1 MIDKFVKEWKLWSIF
16 KLKWQEKLANLCYF
30 SVKKWKKNFGRKF
43 SAKFERKKDSQRREG
58 FSRPPKWK
66 PRASE
71 ITITETRQIIS
82 LSAWLHLKDKLGNSK
97 TSISALKGIPH
108 KKIRTNLLSSAL
120 CILVFFVQQRHHRC
134 FRALTKNNPQF
145 SRSWW
150 TDFFK
155 KLMHRKE

>member
-1 MIDKFVKEWKLWSIF
+1 MLSHFGTWAGVKLNIVDVIFMIDKFFKEWKLWSIF

-30 SVKKWKKNFGRKF
+30 PVKKWKKNFGRKF

-71 ITITETRQIIS
+71 ITITKTRQIIS
-82 LSAWLHLKDKLGNSK
+82 LSAWLHLKDILGNSK

-120 CILVFFVQQRHHRC
+120 CILVFLF
-134 FRALTKNNPQF
+134 NNAM
-145 SRSWW
+145 
-150 TDFFK
+150 TGV
-155 KLMHRKE
+155 LEL

>member
-1 MIDKFVKEWKLWSIF
+1 MLSHFGTWAGVKLNIVDVIFMIDKFFKEWKLWSIF

-30 SVKKWKKNFGRKF
+30 PVKKNEKKNFGRKF

-71 ITITETRQIIS
+71 ITITKTCQIIS
-82 LSAWLHLKDKLGNSK
+82 LSAWLNLKDILGNSK
-97 TSISALKGIPH
+97 TLISALKGIPH

-120 CILVFFVQQRHHRC
+120 CILVFLF
-134 FRALTKNNPQF
+134 NNAM
-145 SRSWW
+145 
-150 TDFFK
+150 TGV
-155 KLMHRKE
+155 LEL